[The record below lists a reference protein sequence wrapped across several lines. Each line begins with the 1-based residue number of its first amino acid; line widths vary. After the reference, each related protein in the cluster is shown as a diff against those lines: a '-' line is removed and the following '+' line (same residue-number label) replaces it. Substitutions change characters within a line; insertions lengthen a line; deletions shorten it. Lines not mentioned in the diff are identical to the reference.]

1 MFCKIVC
8 IPGYRSVK
16 GGLIFLYQQRI
27 SVLLQYVMNVIFFFK
42 FTGFYTKNKVYT
54 KLNSCVVPG
63 SLNLP
68 NGTVLLLFLQ
78 YLGHSG

>member
-16 GGLIFLYQQRI
+16 GGLIFLYQQLI
-27 SVLLQYVMNVIFFFK
+27 SVLLQYDECDFFLSLLVFIQR
-42 FTGFYTKNKVYT
+42 NKVYT
-54 KLNSCVVPG
+54 KSNSCVVPR
-63 SLNLP
+63 SFNLP